1 MLICDLFNIQRN
13 IDSNI
18 SINENLNNYKITAR
32 KNLELHIKISDL
44 ANETKCYTYTNDS
57 DLEIDE
63 DIVLR
68 KYISCFQQILSIG
81 IDNKYDQ
88 VLEKIDVAP
97 SDYCLSDQFLNLY
110 IDINDLIISK
120 SEDHFETLC
129 EDFLSIGLQLGFE
142 ENKIINAFKE
152 YVA

>member
-152 YVA
+152 YAA

>member
-152 YVA
+152 YAS

>member
-57 DLEIDE
+57 D
-63 DIVLR
+63 
-68 KYISCFQQILSIG
+68 
-81 IDNKYDQ
+81 
-88 VLEKIDVAP
+88 
-97 SDYCLSDQFLNLY
+97 
-110 IDINDLIISK
+110 
-120 SEDHFETLC
+120 
-129 EDFLSIGLQLGFE
+129 
-142 ENKIINAFKE
+142 
-152 YVA
+152 

>member
-88 VLEKIDVAP
+88 VLEKIYVAP

-152 YVA
+152 YAA